1 MCGRPV
7 EVPSR
12 YAGKDFV
19 HSICGSTLRMAVL
32 GEGEQCV
39 ELVATPELE
48 EKVAVDLE
56 AIRKSESHGLFLPRH
71 LRENSLSHAGESAA
85 YSSDV
90 LLSPEEGPGKASA
103 RLTRALSSPVEATA
117 DRLRKVQLIR
127 DSSKSSRLRARFSR
141 TVDDSPGNIHRT
153 EESGLAGEP
162 AGRSRSSGK
171 KNVSMAGA
179 QGNGNVA
186 SGKMND
192 TRKLVIVVF
201 ALMVLAAVMFMMVR
215 FLPGG

>member
-12 YAGKDFV
+12 YAGKNFV
-19 HSICGSTLRMAVL
+19 HSICGSTLRMAVPR
-32 GEGEQCV
+32 EEEPCI
-39 ELVATPELE
+39 ELVAGPELE
-48 EKVAVDLE
+48 EKAAVDLE

-71 LRENSLSHAGESAA
+71 LRENSLSHAGESGA

-103 RLTRALSSPVEATA
+103 RLTRALSSPAEATA
-117 DRLRKVQLIR
+117 DRLSKVQSIR

-141 TVDDSPGNIHRT
+141 TVDDLPGNIHRA
-153 EESGLAGEP
+153 EKRGLAGEP

-171 KNVSMAGA
+171 EMVSVPGT

-186 SGKMND
+186 SGKMKD
-192 TRKLVIVVF
+192 TRKLVIVLS

>member
-1 MCGRPV
+1 M
-7 EVPSR
+7 
-12 YAGKDFV
+12 
-19 HSICGSTLRMAVL
+19 HLICGSTLRMAVPR
-32 GEGEQCV
+32 EGEPGI

-71 LRENSLSHAGESAA
+71 LRENSLSRAKESVAH
-85 YSSDV
+85 SSAV
-90 LLSPEEGPGKASA
+90 MLCPEEGPGKASA
-103 RLTRALSSPVEATA
+103 RLTRALSSPAEATA

-141 TVDDSPGNIHRT
+141 TVDDVPGNIHRA
-153 EESGLAGEP
+153 EKRGLAGEP

-171 KNVSMAGA
+171 KNVSVPGT

-192 TRKLVIVVF
+192 IRKLVIVVS